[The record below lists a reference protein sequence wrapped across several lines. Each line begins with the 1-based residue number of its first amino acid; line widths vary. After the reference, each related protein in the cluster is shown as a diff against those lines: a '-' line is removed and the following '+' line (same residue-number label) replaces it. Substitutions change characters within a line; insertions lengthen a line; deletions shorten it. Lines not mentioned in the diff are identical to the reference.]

1 MFFEED
7 PLAARSPDI
16 ADPQTPVPGGDS
28 RELPQVSL
36 GGSWDGILHE
46 FRNHLTLLM
55 AGTTG
60 LRSTLPGALA
70 ADCAEALQDMETSVH
85 VLESLLALVDAGL
98 RPGRSAAS
106 DVGKAVQKA
115 ITLAAPSLRGWVMV
129 EAEGRGQVPPRF
141 GNVIEA
147 ALGALLAELG
157 RSSELR
163 SERPQPS
170 LAPIRILASADSG
183 VFRAQLAGP
192 GSQPPLTWRTRLA
205 TYLLEGL
212 GGRIEPV
219 APSGWAISLKLS
231 VSKPEPPSQ

>member
-7 PLAARSPDI
+7 HLAARSPDM
-16 ADPQTPVPGGDS
+16 AEAEAPVSSGDS
-28 RELPQVSL
+28 RQLPQISL
-36 GGSWDGILHE
+36 GGSWDGVLHE

-85 VLESLLALVDAGL
+85 MLESLLSLVDAGL
-98 RPGRSAAS
+98 HPGRPVVT

-115 ITLAAPSLRGWVMV
+115 ISLAAPSLRGWVMV
-129 EAEGRGQVPPRF
+129 EAEGRGQLPPRF
-141 GNVIEA
+141 GNVLEA
-147 ALGALLAELG
+147 AMGALLAELG

-170 LAPIRILASADSG
+170 LPPIRIVASADG
-183 VFRAQLAGP
+183 GLFRAQLMGP
-192 GSQPPLTWRTRLA
+192 TGQPPPTWRSRLA
-205 TYLLEGL
+205 SYLIEGL
-212 GGRIEPV
+212 GGELEAAP
-219 APSGWAISLKLS
+219 PSGWAVTVNLA